1 MSGRRIKTEV
11 VNIKREAEPEPEPE
25 VRGKECLEQAKIT
38 RNLLKANSTN
48 YNSALAAIAE
58 LVDNSYD
65 ANATNVSISLENKF
79 PNNQIR
85 ICDNGTGLSR
95 QEVLNIIK
103 LGFSQKEKGAI
114 GRYGTGLKSAAFHLG
129 KKVLLLTKKDG
140 IYTALFMAWNHLEN
154 QTDESMLVATP
165 SYNGTTCEK
174 YCPEPEDERIHDYE
188 VRIISE
194 NMDLNESVF
203 DEFERIPSK
212 HGTLI
217 IIKDLHRTNVGY
229 EQILDTPIDNDI
241 RVEVEGL
248 PPHKV
253 SLVEYLKVLYLYP
266 KVFFFVEQT
275 LQTPRKILSTWVGR
289 CYANVSAYETEG
301 LKIATEELKR
311 EVENFDDEFKRLQS
325 ENAQENIREMPKE
338 EREISKNRLDLAMAT
353 VLAKKREVESRI
365 KYNQNIGTHKIL
377 FEFGLEVNDRQSNGI
392 HFYTNNRLILYGY
405 KSPFFEKFSNSIG
418 ISMYCDLDADFF
430 PPTQNKQD
438 FLYNKDF
445 NTIVRLCDKNL
456 NQYYRYLT
464 DVWIPRHL
472 KNQWGRD
479 VKDRGEDEVW
489 STFWNVYGYPTSSP
503 DCQKT
508 PDDEKRTDIIE
519 KECGVWKACALCH
532 KWKRIRNK
540 DDYMPIRGL
549 EFVCQMVKNQ
559 KCNANNDPS
568 DGHLAIE
575 LPQLSAAAMKNK
587 EGPSKA
593 ARNTRNMPTCR
604 EVRNSEQPK
613 PEHLI
618 GTSSNRTSPTMRRER
633 ESQNLNQLS
642 PDSSRFRRQQEEP
655 RRDSQRGLSSTR
667 RQELE
672 EQESGSEVSVLLS
685 AKKEKMER
693 RSESVQQNRESSRKS
708 QVRTRIVEKEEAI
721 DMDCEEP
728 STGDLLAES
737 RRANRQEQV
746 SRRRRT
752 DEDVELVAPK
762 KERAEPE
769 ATTAD
774 SAEASAA
781 VALEKVLRA
790 LGVDP
795 TPQLNVTRV
804 IIDKIQKPRQAR
816 RRLRADA
823 TKMLEHLGKN
833 KRHRVKMRAVYK
845 EKTTRARL
853 DNFVNQ
859 IR

>member
-1 MSGRRIKTEV
+1 MSGRKIKTEIV
-11 VNIKREAEPEPEPE
+11 EIKREPEPEPDID
-25 VRGKECLEQAKIT
+25 VRGKECLEQATIT
-38 RNLLKANSTN
+38 RHLLKANSTN
-48 YNSALAAIAE
+48 YNSALTAIAE

-65 ANATNVSISLENKF
+65 ANATKVLISLENKF

-103 LGFSQKEKGAI
+103 LGFSQKEKEAI

-140 IYTALFMAWNHLEN
+140 IYTAFFMAWNNLEN
-154 QTDESMLVATP
+154 QNDESMLVATP
-165 SYNGTTCEK
+165 SYNGSTGEK

-188 VRIISE
+188 IRIISE
-194 NMDLNESVF
+194 NMDLNENVF
-203 DEFERIPSK
+203 DEFLRIPSE

-217 IIKDLHRTNVGY
+217 IIKDLHRMNVGY
-229 EQILDTPIDNDI
+229 EQILDTSIDKDI
-241 RVEVEGL
+241 RVEGEDL

-266 KVFFFVEQT
+266 KAFFYVEQT

-289 CYANVSAYETEG
+289 CYANVAAYETEA

-311 EVENFDDEFKRLQS
+311 EVENLDDEFKRLQS

-365 KYNQNIGTHKIL
+365 KYNQNIGIHKIP
-377 FEFGLEVNDRQSNGI
+377 FEFGLEVSDRQSNGI
-392 HFYTNNRLILYGY
+392 HFYANNRLILYGY
-405 KSPFFEKFSNSIG
+405 KSPFFEKFSNTIG
-418 ISMYCDLDADFF
+418 ISMYCNLDANIF
-430 PPTQNKQD
+430 PPTQNKQN
-438 FLYNKDF
+438 FLYDKDF
-445 NTIVRLCDKNL
+445 NSVVRLCDKSL
-456 NQYYRYLT
+456 NQYFRYLT
-464 DVWIPRHL
+464 DVWVPRHL

-479 VKDRGEDEVW
+479 VKDKGEDE
-489 STFWNVYGYPTSSP
+489 
-503 DCQKT
+503 KT
-508 PDDEKRTDIIE
+508 PDDAKRTAIIE

-549 EFVCQMVKNQ
+549 QFVCQMVKNQ
-559 KCNANNDPS
+559 KCNANKDPS

-575 LPQLSAAAMKNK
+575 LPQLSAAAIKNK
-587 EGPSKA
+587 EVPSK
-593 ARNTRNMPTCR
+593 ARNTRSMPTCR
-604 EVRNSEQPK
+604 EVRRSEQPK

-618 GTSSNRTSPTMRRER
+618 GTSSNVTSTTRSSRRER
-633 ESQNLNQLS
+633 DSQLGSNLNQQERS
-642 PDSSRFRRQQEEP
+642 PDSSRFRTRQQEEP

-667 RQELE
+667 RQESE
-672 EQESGSEVSVLLS
+672 EQESGSEESVILS
-685 AKKEKMER
+685 AKKEKKER

-708 QVRTRIVEKEEAI
+708 QVRARVVEKEEAI
-721 DMDCEEP
+721 DNDWEE
-728 STGDLLAES
+728 STTDDLPTES
-737 RRANRQEQV
+737 RSYGRARRQEMD

-752 DEDVELVAPK
+752 DEDVELVPVK
-762 KERAEPE
+762 KERAGPE
-769 ATTAD
+769 VTTTG

-833 KRHRVKMRAVYK
+833 KRHRVNMRAINK
-845 EKTTRARL
+845 EKTTRAKL
-853 DNFVNQ
+853 ESFVNQ